1 MNDSQDSLR
10 EMPTKIRE
18 RIVTELKND
27 FELSGDRGFQVEF
40 GERIDIWL
48 PLSADSK
55 KQWSNEK
62 AAAIMER
69 VLNIKF
75 SQTFQV
81 QLPPIADLSQRND
94 VWFPIP
100 DNPSLEGWSDGE
112 VNAIA
117 GKAVMLGWSFI
128 PASFSD
134 ETTSKELVKEML
146 VLFFSVHPGMIF
158 DISPT

>member
-1 MNDSQDSLR
+1 MNDLQDSLR

-18 RIVTELKND
+18 RIVTELKKD

-55 KQWSNEK
+55 KQWSNAK
-62 AAAIMER
+62 AVAIMER
-69 VLNIKF
+69 VFSTEF

-81 QLPPIADLSQRND
+81 QLPPIGDLSHRND

-100 DNPSLEGWSDGE
+100 HNFSLEGWTDEE
-112 VNAIA
+112 VGAIA

-128 PASFSD
+128 PASFSN
-134 ETTSKELVKEML
+134 ETTSKESVTEML
-146 VLFFSVHPGMIF
+146 VVFFSVHPGMIF
-158 DISPT
+158 DISST